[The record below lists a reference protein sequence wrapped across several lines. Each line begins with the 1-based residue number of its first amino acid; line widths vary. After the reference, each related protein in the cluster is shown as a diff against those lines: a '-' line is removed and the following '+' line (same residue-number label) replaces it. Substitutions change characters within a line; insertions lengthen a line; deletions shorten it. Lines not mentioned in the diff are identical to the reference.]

1 MARRRLLTGEE
12 RRRLFDIPHDET
24 AIVGHYTLA
33 AEDLELVGRRYRPAN
48 RLGLATQISIMRHPG
63 FGLQPD
69 VDIPDAVLH
78 YLAAQLCVD
87 DDVFAD
93 YGQRAQTCNDNADIE
108 SWNLRLQPFRQGAI
122 KFALDPAANVE
133 ERPGRGEA
141 CGRVVSEW

>member
-48 RLGLATQISIMRHPG
+48 RLGLATQIALMRHPG

-69 VDIPDAVLH
+69 VDVPALLQR
-78 YLAAQLCVD
+78 LAAVR
-87 DDVFAD
+87 
-93 YGQRAQTCNDNADIE
+93 G
-108 SWNLRLQPFRQGAI
+108 RLS
-122 KFALDPAANVE
+122 L
-133 ERPGRGEA
+133 
-141 CGRVVSEW
+141 

>member
-48 RLGLATQISIMRHPG
+48 RLGLATQIALMRHPG

-69 VDIPDAVLH
+69 VDVPAAALH
-78 YLAAQLCVD
+78 YLAARLLVD
-87 DDVFAD
+87 RYPFAG
-93 YGQRAQTCNDNADIE
+93 YGHAPQNRNNRKDI
-108 SWNLRLQPFRQGAI
+108 
-122 KFALDPAANVE
+122 
-133 ERPGRGEA
+133 
-141 CGRVVSEW
+141 VVVKDCIGM

>member
-48 RLGLATQISIMRHPG
+48 RLGLATQIALMRHPG

-69 VDIPDAVLH
+69 VDVPDADTFFPPLP
-78 YLAAQLCVD
+78 
-87 DDVFAD
+87 AD
-93 YGQRAQTCNDNADIE
+93 GWHTARDEWRDLTRWTPGTPTTPATAP
-108 SWNLRLQPFRQGAI
+108 STQGAQ
-122 KFALDPAANVE
+122 
-133 ERPGRGEA
+133 
-141 CGRVVSEW
+141 